1 MKKIFEFTYRTGKRL
16 LTIKNEIVYKI
27 ILSIAIIILF
37 CLLYLVTNPLINQI
51 IFIMLY
57 IVIVL
62 FEMIIFADK
71 ILLSVKGF
79 LRYGILHYIQ
89 LLGMAVLTLEI
100 FESSIIVLVSFY
112 IVAALLWFIY
122 SMYVNNKVAS
132 IINELFSAILA
143 IFVLVKDL
151 IISAIPTEILN
162 MEYESN
168 IMENNYKYTYEQLFQ
183 LGFNLIVT
191 PFLIINI
198 LALLLCTIKGYW
210 IEKYND
216 GKDITEDMLPNNIEQ
231 KDIIDVLFNRFIHR
245 K

>member
-151 IISAIPTEILN
+151 IISAIPTEIWN
-162 MEYESN
+162 MKA
-168 IMENNYKYTYEQLFQ
+168 I
-183 LGFNLIVT
+183 
-191 PFLIINI
+191 
-198 LALLLCTIKGYW
+198 
-210 IEKYND
+210 
-216 GKDITEDMLPNNIEQ
+216 
-231 KDIIDVLFNRFIHR
+231 
-245 K
+245 